1 MAVCLLFVLGAT
13 WVSYRDMQTTRKS
26 CEYWLVGF
34 QVVVLVLFA
43 VAALVEVANG
53 NAFDATAIELSWF
66 NPFAVKSRSRPSPP
80 ACRSRSSSSGAGT

>member
-1 MAVCLLFVLGAT
+1 
-13 WVSYRDMQTTRKS
+13 MQTTQKLQ
-26 CEYWLVGF
+26 YWLVGF

-66 NPFAVKSRSRPSPP
+66 NPSAVPARRRPSRSPTGR
-80 ACRSRSSSSGAGT
+80 